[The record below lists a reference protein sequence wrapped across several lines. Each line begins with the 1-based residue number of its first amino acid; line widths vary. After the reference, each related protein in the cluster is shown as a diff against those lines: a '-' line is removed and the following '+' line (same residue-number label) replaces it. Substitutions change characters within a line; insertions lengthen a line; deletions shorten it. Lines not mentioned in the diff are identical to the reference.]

1 MCQDSGVVTPTNIN
15 SDNIPQPYVPP
26 SKTERVNTKPY
37 LKAIEEYRKLC
48 LKTYSTPNQTFA
60 NILKSDQLNIFL
72 DTYTLQEILVMN
84 KLIGKYFYFKHIVLS
99 PFDPNKGN
107 PNEKKKRGF
116 GIETPLT
123 PSEREKA
130 EKDKKEQQYAKG
142 QKIYHIVQGIA
153 KNLCLSSNVLTF
165 SLNGLTL
172 SQELTSFLSVGIIE
186 NKSLQG
192 LSITNCN
199 LPIDSYEILLKGVL
213 THEKI
218 EFLNLSSNNFG
229 DKYGNMIG
237 RIIARQTQRRDQVI
251 WAYGLRNEKPLTND
265 YTKGLISINLSNNNL
280 GDISADNISNALSYD
295 QYIRNVDLSGN
306 NFSKESCKRFIHML
320 RKNFSILTMDLKENP
335 GYDPEIHARMVMK
348 MSKNIRYLYQ
358 MYQDEKIEAEEFEY
372 LKSFIDVSFFDFEIP
387 EEMAEMYNVQSNE
400 LTNGNEEEGEEEEEE
415 KKEGE
420 QPQDENE
427 GEEEAEK
434 KVNNENSNKSPQKQE
449 NNEID
454 NNSDLKEV
462 NKQLLA
468 ENLKYKKE
476 LLSMR
481 AKLIQEHINSSENE
495 GEAKVSP
502 SSIEANYYKIVK
514 LLNELNGLMDDV
526 ETTMRNEKQNEKP
539 MSIEEHKEDSVQK
552 NPKESEGEVEVEEKY
567 HYQEMQA
574 EPSEEPSENEKRKNK
589 ELFENDDDEEE
600 EEEEDENLK
609 IQQKLPDK
617 KIRNEMYN
625 DEEEDEFEYEYE
637 YDQGPKMNK
646 SF

>member
-1 MCQDSGVVTPTNIN
+1 MSQDSGESNKNNENV
-15 SDNIPQPYVPP
+15 PQPYIPQ
-26 SKTERVNTKPY
+26 SKTERSNAKPY

-60 NILKSDQLNIFL
+60 TILKSEQLNIFL
-72 DTYTLQEILVMN
+72 DNYSLQEILVMN

-130 EKDKKEQQYAKG
+130 EKDKKEQQYAKA

-192 LSITNCN
+192 LSVTNCN

-348 MSKNIRYLYQ
+348 MSKNIKYLYQ
-358 MYQDEKIEAEEFEY
+358 MYQDEKIGVEEFEY
-372 LKSFIDVSFFDFEIP
+372 LKSFIDVSFFDVEIP
-387 EEMAEMYNVQSNE
+387 EEMAEMYNVQINE
-400 LTNGNEEEGEEEEEE
+400 LTHGNEEKGEEGEEEEEE
-415 KKEGE
+415 RKDGEQLQEENESE
-420 QPQDENE
+420 QPQE
-427 GEEEAEK
+427 GT
-434 KVNNENSNKSPQKQE
+434 VNNEKISKSRQEKE

-454 NNSDLKEV
+454 NNTNLKEV
-462 NKQLLA
+462 NKQLLE

-476 LLSMR
+476 LLNMR
-481 AKLIQEHINSSENE
+481 AKLIQKHINISDNE
-495 GEAKVSP
+495 GDSKVSP

-514 LLNELNGLMDDV
+514 LLNELNGLMDNV
-526 ETTMRNEKQNEKP
+526 ETTMRNEKQKEK
-539 MSIEEHKEDSVQK
+539 QK
-552 NPKESEGEVEVEEKY
+552 SQKESEGEDEVDGKY

-574 EPSEEPSENEKRKNK
+574 EPSEEPSENEKNRNK
-589 ELFENDDDEEE
+589 ELFENDDDEED
-600 EEEEDENLK
+600 EDENLK

-617 KIRNEMYN
+617 KTHNKLYN
-625 DEEEDEFEYEYE
+625 NEEEDDEFEYEYE